1 MPGLLNKCTRCG
13 RYTLRK
19 DSCPECGGPIK
30 SAHPPNI
37 SLKHRYID
45 LIVKV
50 RRKERAQGLK
60 GSKEE

>member
-13 RYTLRK
+13 RYTLRRDK
-19 DSCPECGGPIK
+19 CPLCGAPVK

-45 LIVKV
+45 LV
-50 RRKERAQGLK
+50 LK
-60 GSKEE
+60 TREKK